1 MGNKPRMNPNHS
13 DVPAL
18 KSAALTG
25 IRVLDLS
32 RVLAGPWASQ
42 TLGDLGAEIIKV
54 ERPETG
60 DDTRTWGPPYLKDGQ
75 GEPTS
80 DAAYYLCTNRNKKS
94 IAIDIASPRGQS
106 LVRDLA
112 KQCDVV
118 IENFKVGSLQQYG
131 LDYPSLRV
139 INPRLI
145 YCSITGFGHTGPYAQ
160 RAGYDFL
167 IQGMGGLMSITGHP
181 EGSPGAGPIKVG
193 VALTDI
199 LTGLYASTSILAAIQ
214 ARHHTGEG
222 QHIDL
227 ALLDVGVA
235 CLANQSMNYLHSDQ
249 IPKRMGNAHPNTVP
263 YQDFPTADGHMI
275 LAIGNDGQFARFCD
289 ACGHPELSQDESY
302 RTNTARL
309 ANRISLIDTMRKITS
324 TRSTSAWVELLESAS
339 VPCGPINTIADVF
352 ADPQVKSREMQIA
365 MDHEKAGPIALVASP
380 IRLSETPVQ
389 YRYAPPTL
397 GQHTRE
403 ILRDCLQLTDE
414 VMDELFLQGILA

>member
-1 MGNKPRMNPNHS
+1 MNPNHS

-94 IAIDIASPRGQS
+94 IAIDIASPHGQS

-118 IENFKVGSLQQYG
+118 IENFKAGSLQQYD
-131 LDYPSLRV
+131 LDYPSLR
-139 INPRLI
+139 
-145 YCSITGFGHTGPYAQ
+145 A
-160 RAGYDFL
+160 
-167 IQGMGGLMSITGHP
+167 
-181 EGSPGAGPIKVG
+181 
-193 VALTDI
+193 
-199 LTGLYASTSILAAIQ
+199 
-214 ARHHTGEG
+214 
-222 QHIDL
+222 
-227 ALLDVGVA
+227 
-235 CLANQSMNYLHSDQ
+235 
-249 IPKRMGNAHPNTVP
+249 
-263 YQDFPTADGHMI
+263 
-275 LAIGNDGQFARFCD
+275 
-289 ACGHPELSQDESY
+289 
-302 RTNTARL
+302 
-309 ANRISLIDTMRKITS
+309 
-324 TRSTSAWVELLESAS
+324 
-339 VPCGPINTIADVF
+339 
-352 ADPQVKSREMQIA
+352 
-365 MDHEKAGPIALVASP
+365 
-380 IRLSETPVQ
+380 
-389 YRYAPPTL
+389 
-397 GQHTRE
+397 